1 MISFF
6 QKRFFTTI
14 GLDIGNINSYISILE
29 STGPRIIENSEG
41 FRVTPSYITIMNDKE
56 KDNLHGNNSKNSAI
70 LNKKTTFY
78 GLNLFFDKPY
88 SNQNMQKIMS
98 NLNYQVRPSK
108 NNNLLFG
115 DAKHTLPYLLSQH
128 VNYLKSQAENLI
140 GKPVTKAIVSFPSY
154 LTQIGQNEYQKIIN
168 ESGIK
173 VLKCINES
181 ISSVYGYYGTKNLP
195 NKVLVV
201 NIGGMKCNFSYLE
214 KNNNSINKNKLPSY
228 KIIKDVTNF
237 EIGGNYF
244 DKEIIDYLLYYF
256 QKETN
261 LDITNDLNSLQR
273 IYTSAEKA
281 KIELSNSPQTTIN
294 IPFLT
299 IDKKGIP
306 KHLNI
311 SLSKSKYET
320 LVDHL
325 ISKIY
330 EQLKQFKNECKITKL
345 DDILLVGGMTR
356 MPKIQKLISDLFP
369 NCKINKSINP
379 EEAPCLGSSRISP
392 YYQDQKQS
400 ITNINKLPLSLGI
413 ETLGGKFEKLIEK
426 NELLPIEIT
435 KMATTIID
443 NQPKIEIKC
452 YLGERPIAK
461 DNIHLCTLN
470 LPVPLAKREGIKIQ
484 IFANVDNDGNF
495 TVGAIETMTKKS
507 TVMNLN
513 ILQYCDEEIV
523 KRNIEKARKNEEKD
537 KVKENNIL
545 DKVKIDYFIYQIE
558 KNLKEMVQSNKI
570 DKVKKE
576 KIEKLINEIN
586 LLLNENKILEVNKK
600 LELLEKEINNNHIFA
615 KIYNEYL
622 YNYNKKI

>member
-1 MISFF
+1 MIPIF
-6 QKRFFTTI
+6 QKRLFTTI
-14 GLDIGNINSYISILE
+14 GIDIGNINSYISILE

-41 FRVTPSYITIMNDKE
+41 FRVTPSYITIKNKKE
-56 KDNLHGNNSKNSAI
+56 KDNLYGNSSKNSAI
-70 LNKKTTFY
+70 LNKKSTFY
-78 GLNLFFDKPY
+78 GLNLFFNNKY
-88 SNQNMQKIMS
+88 STQKLQKIIS
-98 NLNYQVRPSK
+98 NLNYQVHPLK
-108 NNNLLFG
+108 NNIPLFG
-115 DAKHTLPYLLSQH
+115 DGKHTLPYLFSQH
-128 VNYLKSQAENLI
+128 INYLKSQAENLI
-140 GKPVTKAIVSFPSY
+140 GKPVTKVIVSFPSY
-154 LTQIGQNEYQKIIN
+154 LTQKGQDEYKKLIN
-168 ESGIK
+168 ESGVK
-173 VLKCINES
+173 VLQCINES
-181 ISSVYGYYGTKNLP
+181 ISAVYGYYDTKNLP
-195 NKVLVV
+195 NKVLVA
-201 NIGGMKCNFSYLE
+201 NIGGMKCNFSFLE
-214 KNNNSINKNKLPSY
+214 KDKNTTNKDNLPSY
-228 KIIKDVTNF
+228 RIIKDVTNF
-237 EIGGNYF
+237 EIGGNFF
-244 DKEIIDYLLYYF
+244 DKEIIDYLLYCF
-256 QKETN
+256 QKETT

-299 IDKKGIP
+299 IDNKGIP
-306 KHLNI
+306 RHLNI
-311 SLSKSKYET
+311 SLSRSKYET

-325 ISKIY
+325 ISKVY
-330 EQLKQFKNECKITKL
+330 DELQKFKNECNITKL

-356 MPKIQKLISDLFP
+356 MPKIQKIISDLFP

-392 YYQDQKQS
+392 YYQVKKKS

-413 ETLGGKFEKLIEK
+413 ETLGGKFEKLIER

-452 YLGERPIAK
+452 FLGERPIAK

-484 IFANVDNDGNF
+484 IFANVDNEGNF

-545 DKVKIDYFIYQIE
+545 NKVKIDYFIYQIE
-558 KNLKEMVQSNKI
+558 KKMKEMIKLNKI
-570 DKVKKE
+570 DKSKRE
-576 KIEKLINEIN
+576 NIEKLINKIN
-586 LLLNENKILEVNKK
+586 LLLNENNKIEVNKK
-600 LELLEKEINNNHIFA
+600 LELLKKEINKNHIFA
-615 KIYNEYL
+615 KIYSEYL